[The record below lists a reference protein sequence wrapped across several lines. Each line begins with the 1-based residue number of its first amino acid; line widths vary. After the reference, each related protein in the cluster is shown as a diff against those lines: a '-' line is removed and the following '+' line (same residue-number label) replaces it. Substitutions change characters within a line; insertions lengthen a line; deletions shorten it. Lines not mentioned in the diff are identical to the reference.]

1 MPSTGTPSAKIFLS
15 GNGAFLAY
23 TLDGPPDKMMPRGA
37 SAAISTAGVS
47 WHRMTEY
54 TLHSRMRRAI
64 TCVYCD
70 PKSKMT
76 ICSVMRSK
84 LKTHSLP
91 VWCGFGERKMFS
103 LRPDSA
109 KQHAHGS
116 SDPAFRQRMVEQ
128 NASLVGASP
137 ELDAV

>member
-15 GNGAFLAY
+15 DNGAFLAY
-23 TLDGPPDKMMPRGA
+23 TLDGPPDKRMPLGA

-47 WHRMTEY
+47 WPRMTEY

-64 TCVYCD
+64 TWVYCD

-76 ICSVMRSK
+76 ICSFMKSK
-84 LKTHSLP
+84 PEMHCLP
-91 VWCGFGERKMFS
+91 VPHVFGERKMFS
-103 LRPDSA
+103 LRPDPA

-116 SDPAFRQRMVEQ
+116 SDP
-128 NASLVGASP
+128 
-137 ELDAV
+137 

>member
-1 MPSTGTPSAKIFLS
+1 
-15 GNGAFLAY
+15 
-23 TLDGPPDKMMPRGA
+23 
-37 SAAISTAGVS
+37 
-47 WHRMTEY
+47 MTEY

-76 ICSVMRSK
+76 ICSFMKSK
-84 LKTHSLP
+84 AKAHSLP
-91 VWCGFGERKMFS
+91 VPRVFGERKMFS

-116 SDPAFRQRMVEQ
+116 SNTAFRQRMVEP
-128 NASLVGASP
+128 NLPMVCASSVLGADVGCAGRAG
-137 ELDAV
+137 AVSGQAVQPG